1 MLQVICFG
9 VFINYLPFQSRE
21 KFLQKKSDLED
32 KYENELVNMNLNL
45 KYVLSEDE
53 LWFRSWK
60 VQLDSH

>member
-53 LWFRSWK
+53 L
-60 VQLDSH
+60 